1 MEVTADRYL
10 VMLLLH
16 LNLRTSVESHI
27 LNMWSTNEILS
38 NQIVC
43 NNYALI
49 FLSKNFFFFLR
60 PHLKCSDSIHSDKF
74 FSSVGRD
81 LAEVSY

>member
-27 LNMWSTNEILS
+27 LNMWSTNKILS
-38 NQIVC
+38 DEIFC

-49 FLSKNFFFFLR
+49 FLSKNFFFLK
-60 PHLKCSDSIHSDKF
+60 PHLKCSDPIHSDKF

>member
-49 FLSKNFFFFLR
+49 FLSKNFFFFLG
-60 PHLKCSDSIHSDKF
+60 HI
-74 FSSVGRD
+74 
-81 LAEVSY
+81 